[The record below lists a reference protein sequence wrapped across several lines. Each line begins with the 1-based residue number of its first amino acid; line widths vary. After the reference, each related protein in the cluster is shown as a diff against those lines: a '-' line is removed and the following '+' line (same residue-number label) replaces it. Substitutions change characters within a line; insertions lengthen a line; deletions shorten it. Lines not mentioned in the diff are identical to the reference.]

1 MPQKR
6 RSKGQ
11 GNQLAFA
18 RRQKTASLFKPRP
31 ASAPGGPNLV
41 GGAIVASPAA
51 RVKLGRPPGSCD
63 KTPGRK
69 RRSQVE
75 LLTPVPSPLDGILD
89 SKRAKKAVQRFTPQD
104 RLRTQDRPQH
114 DPFRSH
120 INKPRELAKEL
131 RKQASD
137 LLSKIDLQDE
147 QGCQKLWALLQQQD
161 RNEAELDKTIT
172 LLNTRD
178 QELDEIHDLWVK
190 VAELEKQLELKD
202 HLIAQLQ
209 CSNSQPR

>member
-63 KTPGRK
+63 KTGRK

-89 SKRAKKAVQRFTPQD
+89 SKRAKKAVVRFTPQD
-104 RLRTQDRPQH
+104 KLRTRDRQH

-120 INKPRELAKEL
+120 IDKPRELAKEL

-137 LLSKIDLQDE
+137 LLSKINLQDE

-178 QELDEIHDLWVK
+178 QELDEIHDLYKK

>member
-1 MPQKR
+1 MPPKR

-11 GNQLAFA
+11 ANQLK
-18 RRQKTASLFKPRP
+18 RITRQKTADIFKPRP

-63 KTPGRK
+63 KTGRK

-89 SKRAKKAVQRFTPQD
+89 SKRAKKAVVRFTPQD
-104 RLRTQDRPQH
+104 KLRTRDRQH

-120 INKPRELAKEL
+120 IDKPRELAKEL

-137 LLSKIDLQDE
+137 LLSKINLQDE

-178 QELDEIHDLWVK
+178 QELDEINDLYKK